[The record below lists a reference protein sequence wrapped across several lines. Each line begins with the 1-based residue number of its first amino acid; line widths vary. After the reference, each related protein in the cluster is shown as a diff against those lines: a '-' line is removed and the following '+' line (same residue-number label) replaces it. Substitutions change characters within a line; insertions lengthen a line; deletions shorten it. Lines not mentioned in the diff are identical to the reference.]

1 MSTKHRPDYEMQLMQ
16 RVLRDLEKLSM
27 AGRKRVIMYWLVRSD
42 EMPDTEGAHGMQQL
56 DIEEDVPATYKLCTE
71 Y

>member
-42 EMPDTEGAHGMQQL
+42 EMPDTEGAAGAQQL
-56 DIEEDVPATYKLCTE
+56 DIEDVPNMPALRGAA
-71 Y
+71 